1 MKQGPYCLLKLVL
14 IAPSSAMGKI
24 FRRAKRK
31 AAELQGDQGLDSV
44 NPLEMIVP
52 DYLEPII
59 LLNEIIEFAGQ
70 QRKIIAFATQASLR
84 MLGTYRSEISIDG
97 TFKTAPK
104 GFGQLFTVHTVID
117 SCAIPCV
124 FACLPT
130 KHMQGYVR
138 VFDALRIRIGNWFP
152 QKVMTDFEVAEVN
165 AVRQVFPQAEIT
177 DFENS
182 PANGIC
188 GKGLKRKAIYVQQ
201 DRNLQRVFAEFLQRA
216 DDPLRYLR
224 TVSYHLAEI

>member
-1 MKQGPYCLLKLVL
+1 MSVRKCPSANVRPQMSVRKCPSASVRPQMSHCGWTKNENHSHNEILDKNEARNAAERLRQLAREAHPLQTRDAIDEARAVL
-14 IAPSSAMGKI
+14 SAKARVIAPSSAMGKI

-31 AAELQGDQGLDSV
+31 AAELQGDQGLDS
-44 NPLEMIVP
+44 N
-52 DYLEPII
+52 
-59 LLNEIIEFAGQ
+59 IEFAGQ

-138 VFDALRIRIGNWFP
+138 VF
-152 QKVMTDFEVAEVN
+152 
-165 AVRQVFPQAEIT
+165 
-177 DFENS
+177 
-182 PANGIC
+182 
-188 GKGLKRKAIYVQQ
+188 
-201 DRNLQRVFAEFLQRA
+201 
-216 DDPLRYLR
+216 
-224 TVSYHLAEI
+224 

>member
-1 MKQGPYCLLKLVL
+1 MVEGVEYWRCPHVRNAAERLRQLAREAHPLQTRDAIDEARAALSAEARVT
-14 IAPSSAMGKI
+14 APSSSAMGKV

-52 DYLEPII
+52 NYLEPII
-59 LLNEIIEFAGQ
+59 LLNENIEIAGQ
-70 QRKIIAFATQASLR
+70 QRKLIAFATQASLR

-130 KHMQGYVR
+130 KHMQGYLR

-152 QKVMTDFEVAEVN
+152 QKVMTDFEVA
-165 AVRQVFPQAEIT
+165 IT
-177 DFENS
+177 
-182 PANGIC
+182 AMGVM
-188 GKGLKRKAIYVQQ
+188 GG
-201 DRNLQRVFAEFLQRA
+201 
-216 DDPLRYLR
+216 
-224 TVSYHLAEI
+224 